1 MRDRR
6 RSRSPTRSGSRREI
20 LSPVSGRRRDTLPH
34 VLTTVMAGPYT
45 IRGVSVGGV
54 YTSLAVPELGIVLDA
69 GIPPRSAA
77 AIDTILLSHGH
88 ADHIGA
94 LPAFL
99 GIRALHGKT
108 KPPRVVMPAEIVD
121 DLKTALAALS
131 KLQRWPLDIE
141 AIGMLPGD
149 DISLRGDIRVRAVRT
164 YHPVPSLGYIITR
177 RVSKLRPE
185 FRGLPGPEIAA
196 RRRAGESV
204 SDDEDRLELAYA
216 TDTLVSVLDHSPDL
230 LRARVL
236 IMECTFLDKRKTLE
250 AARAGCH
257 IHLDEMIERA
267 DKFENEHIVLMHVS
281 QLYRPDEV
289 ASILDA
295 RVPPALRAK
304 IIPFAQNKPYW
315 PG

>member
-1 MRDRR
+1 M
-6 RSRSPTRSGSRREI
+6 
-20 LSPVSGRRRDTLPH
+20 
-34 VLTTVMAGPYT
+34 LTTVTAGPYT

-54 YTSLAVPELGIVLDA
+54 YTSLAVPELAVVFDVGIS
-69 GIPPRSAA
+69 PRSSAG
-77 AIDTILLSHGH
+77 IDTILLSHGH
-88 ADHIGA
+88 VDHIGA

-99 GIRALHGKT
+99 GIRALQGKT

-121 DLKTALAALS
+121 DLQHALAALT

-141 AIGMLPGD
+141 AIGMMPGD
-149 DISLRGDIRVRAVRT
+149 DIELRGDIRVRAVRT

-177 RVSKLRPE
+177 RVSKLRAE

-196 RRRAGESV
+196 RRRAGEPMTEH
-204 SDDEDRLELAYA
+204 EDRLELAYA

-236 IMECTFLDKRKTLE
+236 IVESTFLDTRKSLE

-267 DKFENEHIVLMHVS
+267 DKFENEHVVLMHIS

-304 IIPFAQNKPYW
+304 IIPFASNKPHW